1 MKNIKKMILYLFLI
15 FLQIKTVKNTA
26 VIPSSIGSI
35 TYVIPLKH
43 GSSIYLFGNNKVIY
57 TSDMSSFSVSNTD
70 TSDLTSTTD
79 ATTPLY
85 DGIYIITYTK
95 SSDTFKYVKK
105 KVGYGNSYSPKTV
118 STRLKNNGNVCLFK

>member
-1 MKNIKKMILYLFLI
+1 MI

-26 VIPSSIGSI
+26 VTPSFVDYI

-57 TSDMSSFSVSNTD
+57 TSDMSSFSVSGTD

-95 SSDTFKYVKK
+95 SSDTFKYVK
-105 KVGYGNSYSPKTV
+105 
-118 STRLKNNGNVCLFK
+118 